1 MQHIAIMNW
10 NYLNLIESW
19 KTNIETR
26 EYKTKKSP
34 WEKISKWDIIF
45 FKQTWKKVSS
55 KAQVKNVEQSQTNN
69 NWNKNYFIKI
79 ILENIQILEKSQ
91 QFDIDKSWFWK
102 MAAWIVIDNVDK
114 IKK

>member
-1 MQHIAIMNW
+1 MDHLAIMSW

-34 WEKISKWDIIF
+34 WWKISIWDTIF

-55 KAQVKNVEQSQTNN
+55 KAQVKNVEQSQL
-69 NWNKNYFIKI
+69 NKFWAKQYFIKI
-79 ILENIQILEKSQ
+79 ILEDIKILEKQ
-91 QFDIDKSWFWK
+91 NQFDIDKSWFWK
-102 MAAWIVIDNVDK
+102 MAAWIVV
-114 IKK
+114 